1 MRRRRARMISCEWN
15 WRTRVQIETS
25 EKVPKKTKSKKGRK
39 TMDASFLIL
48 CGITIILMIVAYW
61 KKGWHLPF
69 SGLVQGGRML
79 WDIAP
84 NLLLGFALAGIV
96 QVLIPREYV
105 AKLLGEGSGFKGIL
119 IATVA
124 GAIAPGGPYIN
135 VPLVASFYQSGASV
149 GPLAAFLT
157 AWAIIPINRTLVYEI
172 PLLGTPFAFARYVAS
187 LAFPFVIGMI
197 TSLIFRLVK

>member
-1 MRRRRARMISCEWN
+1 MISCEWI

-39 TMDASFLIL
+39 TMDTSFFIL
-48 CGITIILMIVAYW
+48 CGITIILIIVAYW

-69 SGLVQGGRML
+69 SGLVQGGRMF

-84 NLLLGFALAGIV
+84 NLLVGFALAGIV
-96 QVLIPREYV
+96 QVLIPKEYV

-135 VPLVASFYQSGASV
+135 IPLVASFYKSGASV

-172 PLLGTPFAFARYVAS
+172 PLMGTPFAFARYAAS

>member
-1 MRRRRARMISCEWN
+1 
-15 WRTRVQIETS
+15 
-25 EKVPKKTKSKKGRK
+25 
-39 TMDASFLIL
+39 MDISFLIL
-48 CGITIILMIVAYW
+48 CGITIILIIVAYW

-69 SGLVQGGRML
+69 SGLVQGGRMF

-96 QVLIPREYV
+96 QVLIPTEYV

-135 VPLVASFYQSGASV
+135 VPLVASFYKSGASI

-172 PLLGTPFAFARYVAS
+172 PLLGTPFAFSRYAAS

>member
-1 MRRRRARMISCEWN
+1 M
-15 WRTRVQIETS
+15 QIETS

>member
-1 MRRRRARMISCEWN
+1 M
-15 WRTRVQIETS
+15 ETS
-25 EKVPKKTKSKKGRK
+25 KKVPKKTKSKKGRK
-39 TMDASFLIL
+39 TMDTSFFIL
-48 CGITIILMIVAYW
+48 CGITIILIIVAYW

-69 SGLVQGGRML
+69 SGLVQGGRMF

-105 AKLLGEGSGFKGIL
+105 AKLLGEGSGFKGML

-124 GAIAPGGPYIN
+124 GAIAPGGPFIN
-135 VPLVASFYQSGASV
+135 VPLVASFYKSGASV

-157 AWAIIPINRTLVYEI
+157 AWGIIPITRTLIYEI
-172 PLLGTPFAFARYVAS
+172 PLMGNPFSIARYAAS
-187 LAFPFVIGMI
+187 LVFPFVIGII
-197 TSLIFRLVK
+197 TSLIFRLFK